1 MIQRQ
6 IIRVQQK
13 TISDY
18 AVVTSCEVLRSF
30 ALSRSSPSPASILCN
45 RTSFFSSLSN
55 LRHYLFYLF
64 FKTRGASPHHSLP
77 LLLQPRPLF
86 RKKAVMM
93 MVVVVVNGTPRA
105 DPGPEQSQTTTHC
118 LRTFHAAL
126 FIQPLPF
133 LLRGASFSRATRP
146 NMARLGPQYGTQ

>member
-1 MIQRQ
+1 MRFSAASHCLAHLLHRLPSCASARHFSAPCRICV
-6 IIRVQQK
+6 IIYF
-13 TISDY
+13 I
-18 AVVTSCEVLRSF
+18 
-30 ALSRSSPSPASILCN
+30 
-45 RTSFFSSLSN
+45 
-55 LRHYLFYLF
+55 F

-93 MVVVVVNGTPRA
+93 MVVVVNGTPRG

-126 FIQPLPF
+126 FIPPLPF